1 MAYSDFTLE
10 SVVPTFQLEKVDIA
24 GLFSEIEPVTPSEYL
39 TTGLAKKA
47 PLATAIGTEKAR
59 SEMIVADVLV
69 ELLEHLD
76 RGISLFS
83 GIDFSV
89 DVENGLTGVCDFL
102 VSLSPNQFY
111 LEAPVIILVEAKNTD
126 VKLGL
131 GQCVAEMLAAQRFN
145 AEKGNDIPYIYGA
158 STTGIDWVFLKLEE
172 KRLHIDMATYQIAQ
186 CDKLL
191 GNPRQHGRTK
201 SIRLRL
207 IESLK
212 LPSSL
217 L

>member
-1 MAYSDFTLE
+1 MAYSNWTLE
-10 SVVPTFQLEKVDIA
+10 SVVPTFQLEKIDTV

-39 TTGLAKKA
+39 TMGLAKKA

-69 ELLEHLD
+69 DLLDHLD
-76 RGISLFS
+76 RRISLFS
-83 GIDFSV
+83 GIDFNV

-145 AEKGNDIPYIYGA
+145 AEKGNHIPYIYGA

-172 KRLHIDMATYQIAQ
+172 KCLHIDMATYQIAQ

-191 GNPRQHGRTK
+191 G
-201 SIRLRL
+201 IL
-207 IESLK
+207 
-212 LPSSL
+212 SSMVAQKA
-217 L
+217 

>member
-1 MAYSDFTLE
+1 MSYSEFTLE
-10 SVVPTFQLEKVDIA
+10 SVVPTFQLEKIDTV
-24 GLFSEIEPVTPSEYL
+24 GLFSEIEPVPPSEYL

-69 ELLEHLD
+69 ELREHCE
-76 RGISLFS
+76 RRISLFS
-83 GIDFSV
+83 GIDFNV

-145 AEKGNDIPYIYGA
+145 AEKGNDISYIYGA

-172 KRLHIDMATYQIAQ
+172 KCLHIDMATYQIAR
-186 CDKLL
+186 CDRIL
-191 GNPRQHGRTK
+191 G
-201 SIRLRL
+201 IL
-207 IESLK
+207 
-212 LPSSL
+212 SSMVAQKA
-217 L
+217 

>member
-10 SVVPTFQLEKVDIA
+10 SVVPMFQLEKVDIA
-24 GLFSEIEPVTPSEYL
+24 GLFSEIESVPPSEYL

-186 CDKLL
+186 CDKIL
-191 GNPRQHGRTK
+191 GILASMVAQK
-201 SIRLRL
+201 A
-207 IESLK
+207 
-212 LPSSL
+212 
-217 L
+217 